1 MSRVL
6 ALVEGQTE
14 HLRTIPRVSF
24 ATVQEPRRIRTS
36 ERGVRTEDIRI
47 RERPI
52 PSEIEQGGLT
62 DTNDYGTSTCIQ
74 VAAAPGPRAGRQA
87 TVPLG
92 EELHLPEAPLEPLA
106 PARNTGGEGSD
117 PCC

>member
-36 ERGVRTEDIRI
+36 ERGVRTEDIRL

-52 PSEIEQGGLT
+52 PKR
-62 DTNDYGTSTCIQ
+62 N
-74 VAAAPGPRAGRQA
+74 RAGRA
-87 TVPLG
+87 
-92 EELHLPEAPLEPLA
+92 
-106 PARNTGGEGSD
+106 D
-117 PCC
+117 